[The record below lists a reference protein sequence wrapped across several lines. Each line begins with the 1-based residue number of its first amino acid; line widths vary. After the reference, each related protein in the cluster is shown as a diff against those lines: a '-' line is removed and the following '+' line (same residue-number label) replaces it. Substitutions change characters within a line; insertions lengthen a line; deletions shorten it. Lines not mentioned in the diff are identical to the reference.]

1 MRAREFR
8 HAVSAEFGDRGDAL
22 LHDLVLGELGGR
34 TAREALEAGAPA
46 QEVWLALCRA
56 AGVPA
61 ERWHGVG
68 LREPRDR

>member
-8 HAVSAEFGDRGDAL
+8 HAVAAEFGDRGDAL

-34 TAREALEAGAPA
+34 TALQALEAGAPV

-56 AGVPA
+56 AEVPA
-61 ERWHGVG
+61 DRWHGAG
-68 LREPRDR
+68 LREPRGR

>member
-8 HAVSAEFGDRGDAL
+8 HAVEAEFAGRGDAL
-22 LHDLVLGELGGR
+22 LQDLVLGELAGR
-34 TAREALEAGAPA
+34 TAREALDAGVPA

-56 AGVPA
+56 AGVPP

-68 LREPRDR
+68 LLEPRNR

>member
-8 HAVSAEFGDRGDAL
+8 HAVEAEFGARADAL
-22 LHDLVLGELGGR
+22 LQDLVIGELGDR
-34 TAREALEAGAPA
+34 TPREALDGGVPAG
-46 QEVWLALCRA
+46 EVWLALCRA
-56 AGVPA
+56 VGVPQ